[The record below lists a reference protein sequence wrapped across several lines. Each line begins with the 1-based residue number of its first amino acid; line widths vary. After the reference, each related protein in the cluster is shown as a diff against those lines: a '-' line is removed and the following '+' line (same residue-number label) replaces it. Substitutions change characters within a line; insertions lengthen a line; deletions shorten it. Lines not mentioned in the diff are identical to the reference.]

1 MEFRDKPMQN
11 LVRIPEKDICKNA
24 QKLLLDGET
33 VVGAYKTVRDQVV
46 FTTHRIIPGGYAGV
60 TGTQQGDLHALP
72 RCCTSA
78 SRPPASVTR
87 CRPHS

>member
-33 VVGAYKTVRDQVV
+33 IVGAYKTVRDQVV
-46 FTTHRIIPGGYAGV
+46 FTTHRIIPVDMQGV
-60 TGTQQGDLHALP
+60 TGTRQNVTARKP
-72 RCCTSA
+72 SVWSVKPPNSA
-78 SRPPASVTR
+78 ESTLTPWRT
-87 CRPHS
+87 

>member
-33 VVGAYKTVRDQVV
+33 VVGATRRCGIRW
-46 FTTHRIIPGGYAGV
+46 F
-60 TGTQQGDLHALP
+60 LP
-72 RCCTSA
+72 RTA
-78 SRPPASVTR
+78 SSWWI
-87 CRPHS
+87 CRA

>member
-33 VVGAYKTVRDQVV
+33 IVGAYKTVRDQVV
-46 FTTHRIIPGGYAGV
+46 
-60 TGTQQGDLHALP
+60 LP
-72 RCCTSA
+72 LTA
-78 SRPPASVTR
+78 SSWWI
-87 CRPHS
+87 CRA